1 MKALIVDDSA
11 LARRTIIQALKQ
23 VGFEEFEEAADGTEA
38 VDKAS
43 NTEFRVIMMDWNM
56 PQMDG
61 IEAVRLIREQK
72 NKTPIIMVTG
82 LGDEHHV
89 KEAIKMGVNNFI
101 VKPFRPEKAATI
113 IQDTLNLCAEK
124 VV

>member
-11 LARRTIIQALKQ
+11 LARRTIMQALKQ
-23 VGFEEFEEAADGTEA
+23 VGFDEFEEAADGTEA
-38 VDKAS
+38 VDMVSKAAYQ
-43 NTEFRVIMMDWNM
+43 VIMMDWNM

-61 IEAVRLIREQK
+61 IEAVRLIREQDA
-72 NKTPIIMVTG
+72 KTPIIMCTG

-101 VKPFRPEKAATI
+101 VKPFRPEKAAGI
-113 IQDTLNLCAEK
+113 IQDTLNLCSEK
-124 VV
+124 VM